1 MVRRTKTRHLVLIT
15 CQDLLPV
22 CRPSPIALSMNSPTP
37 RSRTS
42 GWQRFWIAVL
52 VIFVLGPVLLAGAIT
67 LTVLNALYVG
77 SDTAA
82 LRAVV
87 APSLANG
94 WHKEAEVHVGWFPL
108 ALARTALRF
117 APVEPEVR
125 QALRALR
132 NAEVSVHAR
141 HADGRSTDRGAM
153 LIDADRVMSAR
164 GWERLVGVVDR
175 HDLVLVYLPKDL
187 SYAHDIEACV
197 LVLEPRHLVVVSA
210 RADLEPLLE
219 LARGRPEWQEGHR
232 RLQVAAAADR

>member
-1 MVRRTKTRHLVLIT
+1 
-15 CQDLLPV
+15 
-22 CRPSPIALSMNSPTP
+22 MNSPTP

-42 GWQRFWIAVL
+42 RWQRFWIALFV
-52 VIFVLGPVLLAGAIT
+52 VFVLGPVLLAGAIT

-82 LRAVV
+82 LRGVV
-87 APSLANG
+87 APSLAKG
-94 WHKEAEVHVGWFPL
+94 WHKEAEVHVGGFPL

-117 APVEPEVR
+117 VPVDPEVR

-141 HADGRSTDRGAM
+141 HADGPATDLGVM
-153 LIDADRVMSAR
+153 LTDADRVMEAR

-175 HDLVLVYLPKDL
+175 HDLVLVYVRKDL
-187 SYAHDIEACV
+187 SSAHDIETSV

-210 RADLEPLLE
+210 RADLGPLLE
-219 LARGRPEWQEGHR
+219 LARRRPEWQEGHR
-232 RLQVAAAADR
+232 RLQAAVAADR